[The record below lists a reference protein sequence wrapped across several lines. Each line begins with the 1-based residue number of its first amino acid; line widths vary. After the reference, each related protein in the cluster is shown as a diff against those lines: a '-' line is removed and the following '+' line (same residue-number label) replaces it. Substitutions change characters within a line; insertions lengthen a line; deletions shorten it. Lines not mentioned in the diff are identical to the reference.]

1 MKRLII
7 IFLALLLL
15 LSGCGVNHSTAEL
28 MDVQVQ
34 AEVPLDYVVPNQ
46 VVRNK
51 SAARKIAKDVF
62 EKLQLSSYM
71 KEFKIYRVQ
80 FDRTNDVWVVWF
92 GQHIPLWKSLKGGPV
107 LLSHDI
113 FIVIQKEDGK
123 ILKIR
128 LY

>member
-15 LSGCGVNHSTAEL
+15 LSGCGVYPSTAEL
-28 MDVQVQ
+28 MDVQEQ
-34 AEVPLDYVVPNQ
+34 ADVPLDYVVPNQ
-46 VVRNK
+46 IVRNK
-51 SAARKIAKDVF
+51 WAARKIAKDVF
-62 EKLQLSSYM
+62 DKLQPSSYL
-71 KEFKIYRVQ
+71 KDFKVSGVQ

-92 GQHIPLWKSLKGGPV
+92 TQHIPLWTILKGGPV
-107 LLSHDI
+107 FLGHDI

-123 ILKIR
+123 ILKIG

>member
-15 LSGCGVNHSTAEL
+15 LSGCGVCPSTAEL
-28 MDVQVQ
+28 MDVQEQ
-34 AEVPLDYVVPNQ
+34 ANVPLDYVVPNQ
-46 VVRNK
+46 IVRNK

-62 EKLQLSSYM
+62 EKLQPSSYL
-71 KEFKIYRVQ
+71 KDFKVSGVQ

-92 GQHIPLWKSLKGGPV
+92 TQHIPLWTILKGGPV
-107 LLSHDI
+107 FLSHDI

-123 ILKIR
+123 ILKIG

>member
-15 LSGCGVNHSTAEL
+15 LSGCGVYHSTDEL

-34 AEVPLDYVVPNQ
+34 AEVPQDYVVPNQ

-71 KEFKIYRVQ
+71 KDFKVSGVQ

-92 GQHIPLWKSLKGGPV
+92 TQHIPLWTILKGGPV

-123 ILKIR
+123 ILKIG

>member
-1 MKRLII
+1 MGQLGRPQGIAEGKV
-7 IFLALLLL
+7 
-15 LSGCGVNHSTAEL
+15 SGCGVYPSTAEL
-28 MDVQVQ
+28 MDVQEQ
-34 AEVPLDYVVPNQ
+34 AIVPLDYVVPNQ
-46 VVRNK
+46 IVRNK
-51 SAARKIAKDVF
+51 SDARKIAKDVF

-92 GQHIPLWKSLKGGPV
+92 TQHIPLWTILKGGPV
-107 LLSHDI
+107 FLGHDI

-123 ILKIR
+123 ILKIG